1 MLNYVMQLGRVA
13 FVLQKRRKSM
23 GEGGRRLPGGGEWQ
37 AEAHRERTRS
47 GQGSAFAKTRKG
59 YQA

>member
-13 FVLQKRRKSM
+13 FILQKRRKSM
-23 GEGGRRLPGGGEWQ
+23 AGRGLPGGGEWQ